1 MKSEGKSVIIM
12 AHRPAAIAECDMLLV
27 IEDGLRKAFGP
38 RDEVLQ
44 AQVQNAKQITK
55 SMAVDGQPA

>member
-1 MKSEGKSVIIM
+1 M